1 MKLFQRLWMAFHV
14 WIYRRSGGKTMGSL
28 NGAPLLLLTVKGRKT
43 GKLHTVPL
51 GCFDHKD
58 GYVIVASNQG
68 LPTDPAWYRNLQ
80 SNPRATVQLLDKV
93 MQVTAETLAG
103 AARRQA
109 WQQVITTSP
118 NYAGYEKRTSREIP
132 LLLLRPVK

>member
-1 MKLFQRLWMAFHV
+1 MKFISKLWMAFHV
-14 WIYRRSGGKTMGSL
+14 WIYRRSAGKTMGSL
-28 NGAPLLLLTVKGRKT
+28 SGAPVLLLTTTGRKT

-68 LPTDPAWYRNLQ
+68 LPLHPAWYHNLQ
-80 SNPRATVQLLDKV
+80 RNSRATVQLSDKV
-93 MQVTAETLAG
+93 IPVTAETLSG
-103 AARRQA
+103 AARAQA

-118 NYAGYEKRTSREIP
+118 IYAGYEKRTTREIP
-132 LLLLRPVK
+132 LVLLRPVK